1 MMKMKRSD
9 YCNIS
14 SFDELRMVQRENYRA
29 LKRKK
34 SDMVLHGV
42 ALAESL
48 SPKALL
54 GSFIQNIS
62 PLWSVYRYF
71 CKRER

>member
-1 MMKMKRSD
+1 MKKSD
-9 YCNIS
+9 FCNIS
-14 SFDELRMVQRENYRA
+14 SYKELRVVRSENYRA

-48 SPKALL
+48 SPGALL

>member
-1 MMKMKRSD
+1 MKRSD
-9 YCNIS
+9 LCNIAS
-14 SFDELRMVQRENYRA
+14 YKELRMVRSENYRA

-34 SDMVLHGV
+34 NDMVLHAV
-42 ALAESL
+42 AFAESL